1 MLQRLQI
8 AKNLI
13 TSPNVIFMDEPT
25 GGLDVSVQARV
36 LDLIRSL
43 VNELNLTVIIVSHD
57 LAVIRLL
64 ADKMIV
70 MKNGTVIES
79 GLSDQVLEDPQQE
92 YTQLLVSS
100 VLHV

>member
-1 MLQRLQI
+1 
-8 AKNLI
+8 
-13 TSPNVIFMDEPT
+13 
-25 GGLDVSVQARV
+25 
-36 LDLIRSL
+36 
-43 VNELNLTVIIVSHD
+43 LNLTVIIVSHD

-100 VLHV
+100 VLNV

>member
-1 MLQRLQI
+1 
-8 AKNLI
+8 
-13 TSPNVIFMDEPT
+13 MDEPT

>member
-1 MLQRLQI
+1 
-8 AKNLI
+8 
-13 TSPNVIFMDEPT
+13 
-25 GGLDVSVQARV
+25 
-36 LDLIRSL
+36 
-43 VNELNLTVIIVSHD
+43 
-57 LAVIRLL
+57 
-64 ADKMIV
+64 MIV